1 MVGQHPLRDKIISS
15 ICEMDMRMLDVLLPE
30 NGVYENAYKEVWLEK
45 LSEFFK
51 TCKLKGD
58 TSLSVRASQCLEDL
72 VCDCKLKVWVFE
84 APLTMNGFAISIMME
99 GDEITGIERCYAN
112 HLIGQDIIVS
122 SEKLAFDGFTVYDN
136 EKIGFIDSLEF
147 KLLRKKVKAFIADAG
162 NPKRNFAGPS
172 WIKRKMR
179 VYNELFFDVLEQPYS
194 FEYKIDMLKL
204 YEDLFVL
211 KNLFS
216 QQKEYHFVLKKYH
229 SMRDSPDI
237 KSKIKVVKWFLMNVK
252 KVSKYLISYNVLSF
266 TGGKMMYVYKIDG
279 VTKTLEIRHPN
290 MKMDVPDCIQFQRNI
305 LLLFDFFRSKYI
317 EEKKTYP
324 SDDLQ
329 GVMYLQFRD
338 RMEGMLDE
346 CEEWVSGVLGTDIK
360 APK

>member
-30 NGVYENAYKEVWLEK
+30 NGVYENAYKEVWMGK
-45 LSEFFK
+45 LGEFFK
-51 TCKLKGD
+51 ACKLKGD

-84 APLTMNGFAISIMME
+84 APLTMNGIAIAIMME
-99 GDEITGIERCYAN
+99 GDEISGIERCYAN
-112 HLIGQDIIVS
+112 HLIGQDIIDP
-122 SEKLAFDGFTVYDN
+122 SEMLAFDGFTVYDN

-147 KLLRKKVKAFIADAG
+147 KQLRKKVKAFLADIG
-162 NPKRNFAGPS
+162 NPKRNFVGPP
-172 WIKRKMR
+172 WIKRKMK
-179 VYNELFFDVLEQPYS
+179 VYNHLFFDVLEEPYH
-194 FEYKIDMLKL
+194 FEYKDDMLKL
-204 YEDLFVL
+204 YDDLFVF

-216 QQKEYHFVLKKYH
+216 QQKEYHYVLKKYQTL
-229 SMRDSPDI
+229 RDSPDV

-252 KVSKYLISYNVLSF
+252 RASRYLITHYALSF
-266 TGGKMMYVYKIDG
+266 GEGKLKYVYKIDG
-279 VTKTLEIRHPN
+279 ATKSMEIRHPKVN
-290 MKMDVPDCIQFQRNI
+290 MDVLDYIQFQRNV

-324 SDDLQ
+324 SDDLH

-338 RMEGMLDE
+338 RMEGMLEE

-360 APK
+360 TAK